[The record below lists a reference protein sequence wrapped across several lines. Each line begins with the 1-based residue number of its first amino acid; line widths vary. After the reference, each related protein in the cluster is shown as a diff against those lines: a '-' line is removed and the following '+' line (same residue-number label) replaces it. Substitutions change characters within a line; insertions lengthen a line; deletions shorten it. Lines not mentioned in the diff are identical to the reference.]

1 MDLDLA
7 QVRAFVT
14 AAERL
19 HFGQAA
25 EQLAVSQQAL
35 SKRIARLEAELGVQ
49 LFLRGGHA
57 VELTDAGRRFLEPAR
72 RTLADGDL
80 AVAAAR
86 LVDRPLRIDFWGHL
100 FAPMRTL
107 ATVIDHL
114 ADTAT
119 ADAINAIN
127 AIDTVT
133 VETGP
138 GRDLPGVLD
147 ALARTATDV
156 GFGRVHGV
164 GGARDAA
171 YPHRLVRLEPVDV
184 VVGEG
189 HPLAGRTQVRPDE
202 LRDSILWCPAALERL
217 DFYQR
222 FAEHFAIRAESGGAN
237 LGIDH
242 FLEQVAAD
250 PARFAL
256 VPADLE
262 LPERIRVRALPLVEP
277 TPLYA
282 WSLVWR
288 AADPHPGLA
297 PLLRAFAEVGGR
309 NRWLEYQPGRDWL
322 PAGDVSEVEEASA
335 SSISNAKHHA

>member
-1 MDLDLA
+1 MVEGMDLDLA
-7 QVRAFVT
+7 QVRAFVA

-35 SKRIARLEAELGVQ
+35 SKRVARLEAELGVQ
-49 LFLRGGHA
+49 LFSRGGHA
-57 VELTDAGRRFLEPAR
+57 VELTEAGRRFLEPAR
-72 RTLADGDL
+72 QTLAHGDR

-86 LVDRPLRIDFWGHL
+86 HVDRPLRIDFWGHL

-107 ATVIDHL
+107 APVIEHL
-114 ADTAT
+114 AGVVA
-119 ADAINAIN
+119 
-127 AIDTVT
+127 
-133 VETGP
+133 VETGA

-147 ALARTATDV
+147 GLDRATADV

-164 GGARDAA
+164 EGSRDAA
-171 YPHRLVRLEPVDV
+171 YTHRLVRLEPVDV
-184 VVGEG
+184 VIGADHRFFDAPE
-189 HPLAGRTQVRPDE
+189 VRLEE
-202 LRDSILWCPAALERL
+202 LRDGVLWCPAALERL

-222 FAEHFAIRAESGGAN
+222 VAEHFDIPTDSGTAN
-237 LGIDH
+237 LGIEH

-250 PARFAL
+250 PLRFAL

-262 LPERIRVRALPLVEP
+262 LPERIRVRSLPLVSP

-288 AADPHPGLA
+288 AEDPHPGVE
-297 PLLRAFAEVGGR
+297 PLVRAFGEVGSR
-309 NRWLEYQPGRDWL
+309 RRWLEYRPGRDWL
-322 PAGDVSEVEEASA
+322 PAADAAEVPSA
-335 SSISNAKHHA
+335 E

>member
-1 MDLDLA
+1 MVEGMDLDLA
-7 QVRAFVT
+7 QVRAFVA

-25 EQLAVSQQAL
+25 DHLAVSQQAL

-72 RTLADGDL
+72 QTLAHGDL

-86 LVDRPLRIDFWGHL
+86 HVERPLRIDFWGHL

-107 ATVIDHL
+107 VPVIDRV
-114 ADTAT
+114 A
-119 ADAINAIN
+119 
-127 AIDTVT
+127 VT

-147 ALARTATDV
+147 ALARSATDV

-164 GGARDAA
+164 DTSRDATST
-171 YPHRLVRLEPVDV
+171 HRLVRLEPVDV
-184 VVGEG
+184 VVAEN
-189 HPLAGRTQVRPDE
+189 HRLAGRSEVRPDE
-202 LRDSILWCPAALERL
+202 LRDSVLWCPAALDRL
-217 DFYQR
+217 DFYQQFATR
-222 FAEHFAIRAESGGAN
+222 FDIPAASGTAN

-242 FLEQVAAD
+242 FLDQVAAD

-262 LPERIRVRALPLVEP
+262 LPERTRVRSIPLVEP

-288 AADPHPGLA
+288 TSDPHPGVEA
-297 PLLRAFAEVGGR
+297 LLRAFAEVGGR
-309 NRWLEYQPGRDWL
+309 SRWLEYRPGRDWL
-322 PAGDVSEVEEASA
+322 PAADVAEVEDASEADA
-335 SSISNAKHHA
+335 

>member
-7 QVRAFVT
+7 QVRAFVA

-35 SKRIARLEAELGVQ
+35 SKRIARLEGEVGVQ

-72 RTLADGDL
+72 QTLAHGDA

-86 LVDRPLRIDFWGHL
+86 HVERPLRIDYWGHL

-107 ATVIDHL
+107 APVIERVGG
-114 ADTAT
+114 A
-119 ADAINAIN
+119 
-127 AIDTVT
+127 VT

-147 ALARTATDV
+147 GLDRSATDV

-164 GGARDAA
+164 GGGVGGGADGRAGGARDAA
-171 YPHRLVRLEPVDV
+171 YTHRLVRLEPVDV
-184 VVGEG
+184 VISED
-189 HPLAGRTQVRPDE
+189 HPLAGQSEVRPAE
-202 LRDSILWCPAALERL
+202 LRERVLWCPAALNRL
-217 DFYQR
+217 DFFQR
-222 FAEHFAIRAESGGAN
+222 FAEHFDITAESGTAN

-250 PARFAL
+250 PVRFAL
-256 VPADLE
+256 IPADLE
-262 LPERIRVRALPLVEP
+262 LPERTRVRSLPLVEP

-288 AADPHPGLA
+288 AADPHPGIE
-297 PLLRAFAEVGGR
+297 PLLRAFADVAGR
-309 NRWLEYQPGRDWL
+309 SRWLEYQPGRDWL
-322 PAGDVSEVEEASA
+322 PAGDVSEVWRPAEL
-335 SSISNAKHHA
+335 K

>member
-7 QVRAFVT
+7 QVRAFV
-14 AAERL
+14 AAAGRL

-25 EQLAVSQQAL
+25 EELAVSQQAL
-35 SKRIARLEAELGVQ
+35 SKRIARLESELGVQ

-57 VELTDAGRRFLEPAR
+57 VELTEAGRRFLEPAR
-72 RTLADGDL
+72 QTLAQADR

-86 LVDRPLRIDFWGHL
+86 HVDRPLRIDYWGHL
-100 FAPMRTL
+100 YAPMRTL
-107 ATVIDHL
+107 ATVIEHVAPDL
-114 ADTAT
+114 A
-119 ADAINAIN
+119 
-127 AIDTVT
+127 

-147 ALARTATDV
+147 ALARATTDV

-164 GGARDAA
+164 ETARDAA
-171 YPHRLVRLEPVDV
+171 YTHRLVRLEPVDV
-184 VVGEG
+184 AVGDG
-189 HPLAGRTQVRPDE
+189 HPLADRSEVRPEE
-202 LRDSILWCPAALERL
+202 LRDSVLWCPAALERL
-217 DFYQR
+217 DFYQQ
-222 FAEHFAIRAESGGAN
+222 FATHFGITAESGTAN

-262 LPERIRVRALPLVEP
+262 LPERGGIRSLPLVEP

-288 AADPHPGLA
+288 ASDPHPGVE

-309 NRWLEYQPGRDWL
+309 SRWLEYRPGRDWL
-322 PAGDVSEVEEASA
+322 PAGDVSVVEDAGDDRQLA
-335 SSISNAKHHA
+335 

>member
-14 AAERL
+14 AADRL

-49 LFLRGGHA
+49 LFLRAGHA

-72 RTLADGDL
+72 RTLADADR

-86 LVDRPLRIDFWGHL
+86 HVDRPLRIDFWGHL

-107 ATVIDHL
+107 APVIDHV
-114 ADTAT
+114 
-119 ADAINAIN
+119 ADA
-127 AIDTVT
+127 VT

-147 ALARTATDV
+147 GLARTATDV

-164 GGARDAA
+164 GVGNGVGNGGTRDTA
-171 YPHRLVRLEPVDV
+171 YTHRLVRLEPVDV
-184 VVGEG
+184 MVGAR
-189 HPLAGRTQVRPDE
+189 HPLADRSQVRPDE
-202 LRDSILWCPAALERL
+202 LRDSVLWCPAALERL

-222 FAEHFAIRAESGGAN
+222 FAEHFDIRAESGTAN

-262 LPERIRVRALPLVEP
+262 LPERIRVRSLPLVEP

-282 WSLVWR
+282 WSLVWP
-288 AADPHPGLA
+288 AADPHPGVA

-309 NRWLEYQPGRDWL
+309 SRWLEYRPGRDWL
-322 PAGDVSEVEEASA
+322 PAGDVSEVEGGSG
-335 SSISNAKHHA
+335 SVS

>member
-119 ADAINAIN
+119 
-127 AIDTVT
+127 

-164 GGARDAA
+164 GGTRDAA

-309 NRWLEYQPGRDWL
+309 SRWLEYRPGRDWL
-322 PAGDVSEVEEASA
+322 PADDVSEVEEAGA